1 MEVEAVD
8 EGKLN
13 NIFLKVQRMP
23 VNKLIGV
30 IKLGETEEEI
40 HNFISKNADKLEIT
54 IKMI

>member
-13 NIFLKVQRMP
+13 NIIFPEGSENVP

-30 IKLGETEEEI
+30 IKKLEGETEEEI
-40 HNFISKNADKLEIT
+40 HNFIA
-54 IKMI
+54 KMQIN